1 MIENKGTREK
11 TQIYISEYNKIL
23 ENMITEMTEVKFT
36 DSISHNF
43 IKQMIPH
50 HRAAIE
56 MSENVLKYT
65 SNVKLQDIAYNI
77 INMQTKSIKSMD
89 MILNCCGTIINS
101 EKELKSYEEKNIIIL
116 ENMFCRMKNAEVT
129 SNVSCD
135 FMREMMPHHM
145 GAIEMSKN
153 TMKYPIREGL
163 KPILNN
169 IITSQRKGIHQ
180 MRNLM
185 KCLKCKQ

>member
-1 MIENKGTREK
+1 MIENKGTKEK
-11 TQIYISEYNKIL
+11 TQIYISEYNKIF
-23 ENMITEMTEVKFT
+23 ENMITKMTEVEFT

-56 MSENVLKYT
+56 MSENILKYT
-65 SNVKLQDIAYNI
+65 TNVKLQDIAYNI

-89 MILNCCGTIINS
+89 MILNCCDTIINS

-129 SNVSCD
+129 ANVSCD

-153 TMKYPIREGL
+153 AMKYPICEGL

-169 IITSQRKGIHQ
+169 IITSQRKGIYQ

>member
-1 MIENKGTREK
+1 MIENKGTKEK

-23 ENMITEMTEVKFT
+23 GNMITKMTEVEFT

-56 MSENVLKYT
+56 MSENILKYT
-65 SNVKLQDIAYNI
+65 TNVKLQDIAYNI
-77 INMQTKSIKSMD
+77 INMQTKSIKSMN
-89 MILNCCGTIINS
+89 MILNCCDTIINS

-153 TMKYPIREGL
+153 TMKYPICEGL

-169 IITSQRKGIHQ
+169 IITSQRKGIYQ